1 MEKRLFR
8 FTTDNEDLANW
19 FDSQKEFASFAIETL
34 NKVRLGELVPLSQL
48 SETKEL
54 DTEYKKLRNKNLD
67 LDIQLKEKKL
77 SYMGIFHS
85 EPSNAAIQAM
95 SKGIEQRDFNKS
107 EYENVNKYITVS
119 QNQNY
124 KWSVSCDICKEG
136 ETFDTR
142 RDGIL
147 ELIRHLTTEHTKKV
161 MEMR

>member
-1 MEKRLFR
+1 
-8 FTTDNEDLANW
+8 
-19 FDSQKEFASFAIETL
+19 
-34 NKVRLGELVPLSQL
+34 
-48 SETKEL
+48 
-54 DTEYKKLRNKNLD
+54 
-67 LDIQLKEKKL
+67 
-77 SYMGIFHS
+77 MGIFHS